1 MTSTRLGAVA
11 LALAL
16 AGHAIAHAPTP
27 ASMLGV
33 LNAPEARTALGVER
47 AERDPT
53 NPRVLVVWVGP
64 RWFDLEGADRLLQA
78 RCWRDDWRRAVPQG
92 VVAVLDTRSDAP
104 VIGFGPRGTVFLR
117 DALRA
122 TGRAE

>member
-33 LNAPEARTALGVER
+33 LNASEARTALGVER
-47 AERDPT
+47 AERDRT
-53 NPRVLVVWVGP
+53 NPRVLVVRVSP

-78 RCWRDDWRRAVPQG
+78 RCWRRPARDRARRVSSPGAGAGTGQA
-92 VVAVLDTRSDAP
+92 AVLYDA
-104 VIGFGPRGTVFLR
+104 GWRGPRW
-117 DALRA
+117 
-122 TGRAE
+122 